1 MARFWSSAEI
11 VLYAPC
17 NKSGLVDID
26 ASGLIKETDKKTECK
41 IHLPR
46 HYKNEMLASR
56 IVPI

>member
-26 ASGLIKETDKKTECK
+26 ASGLIKEADKKTECK